1 MSIKNLQTKIGVN
14 ADGKFGKDTL
24 IAAMKFYK
32 LSPERA
38 AHFFAQTSHETGDF
52 SLFTENL
59 NYSADGL
66 KKIFDKYFTDSTAVL
81 YQRNPEKIANKVYSN
96 RMGNGDE

>member
-59 NYSADGL
+59 KQSCEVLGLVLLDHLIVGNKNY
-66 KKIFDKYFTDSTAVL
+66 
-81 YQRNPEKIANKVYSN
+81 YSF
-96 RMGNGDE
+96 REESELF